1 MQVKLNGDMLPWV
14 NTAKHLG
21 NHLASSRGLLSRG
34 KCPVSA
40 GSQSAKLL
48 PVPHLAR
55 CSQIRG
61 AQVTD
66 VKTVIWQ
73 TLDNY
78 VYQELEA
85 DQAAQQDNF
94 QFYIYKYRG
103 RKMQTLVI

>member
-1 MQVKLNGDMLPWV
+1 M
-14 NTAKHLG
+14 
-21 NHLASSRGLLSRG
+21 
-34 KCPVSA
+34 SA

-48 PVPHLAR
+48 PVPHVAQR
-55 CSQIRG
+55 SQIRG

-66 VKTVIWQ
+66 VRTVIWQ

-94 QFYIYKYRG
+94 QFYIYKYIG
-103 RKMQTLVI
+103 RKMQTQVVPKLSFWSTG